1 MNKKLSVIIISLSV
15 LIGCYFVFRPNFV
28 FSENSGVG
36 GNNSSEIEQLNKA
49 IEEKKTKIKELEDS
63 ISKYKEKISQTQLES
78 KSLSNQMSII
88 GNRIAK
94 VELDIKASQ
103 ERLDSVNL
111 EIQLLDLQIQDKEEL
126 IKKQKIILAE
136 MIRTLYY
143 NGDKSYL
150 EIIATY
156 DNFSDFYNELQ
167 YLKTVEGNL
176 GENVT
181 SLKMANADL
190 QNKKQQNE
198 ERKESY
204 EKIKEELT
212 QKKQDYNDQKFL
224 KQDLL
229 NKSKSNEATYNTLLS
244 NLNAQYR
251 QIENEISSIEAEV
264 RRKLSEQNKLDNID
278 SDPTKLSWPT
288 QSRYITSRFHDPDYP
303 YRYVFEHSGIDIRA
317 AQGTPIK
324 AAASGYVGT
333 AKYCSVSS
341 CYSYVLLIHSNGLA
355 TLYGH
360 LSKIIVS
367 ADKFVTRGDIIGYSG
382 GTPGTAGAGPF
393 VTGPHL
399 HFEVRSNGIPV
410 NPLNYLVKDY

>member
-1 MNKKLSVIIISLSV
+1 MNKKLPVIIFSL
-15 LIGCYFVFRPNFV
+15 LIGCYLMFKPGFVLSIDN
-28 FSENSGVG
+28 NGIG
-36 GNNSSEIEQLNKA
+36 GNNSFEIEQLNKA
-49 IEEKKTKIKELEDS
+49 IEEKKNKIKELEDS
-63 ISKYKEKISQTQLES
+63 ISKYKEKINQTQLES
-78 KSLSNQMSII
+78 KSLANQMSII

-103 ERLDSVNL
+103 EKLDSINL
-111 EIQLLDLQIQDKEEL
+111 EIQLLNLQIQDKEEL

-143 NGDKSYL
+143 SGDKSYL

-156 DNFSDFYNELQ
+156 DSFSDFYNELQ

-181 SLKMANADL
+181 SLKVANADL
-190 QNKKQQNE
+190 QDKKQQSE
-198 ERKESY
+198 ERKENY
-204 EKIKEELT
+204 EKIKEELI

-229 NKSKSNEATYNTLLS
+229 NKSKSSEATYNTLLG
-244 NLNAQYR
+244 NLNAQYK

-288 QSRYITSRFHDPDYP
+288 QSRYITAYFHDPDYP
-303 YRYVFEHSGIDIRA
+303 YRYVFEHSGADIRA
-317 AQGTPIK
+317 AQGTPVK

-333 AKYCSVSS
+333 AKYCTLSS
-341 CYSYVLLIHSNGLA
+341 CYAYVLLIHSNGLA

-367 ADKFVTRGDIIGYSG
+367 ADKFITRGDIIGYSG

>member
-1 MNKKLSVIIISLSV
+1 MKKFLPVIILSLLV
-15 LIGCYFVFRPNFV
+15 GCLLFQPNFV
-28 FSENSGVG
+28 FSENNEVG
-36 GNNSSEIEQLNKA
+36 GNSVEIEQLNKA
-49 IEEKKTKIKELEDS
+49 IEEKKAKIKELEDS
-63 ISKYKEKISQTQLES
+63 ISKYKQKISQTQLES
-78 KSLSNQMSII
+78 KSLANQMSII
-88 GNRIAK
+88 SNRITK
-94 VELDIKASQ
+94 VELDIQASQ
-103 ERLDSVNL
+103 EKLDSINL
-111 EIQLLDLQIQDKEEL
+111 EIQLLNLEIQDKEDL
-126 IKKQKIILAE
+126 IKKQKIILSE

-143 NGDKSYL
+143 NGDKNYL
-150 EIIATY
+150 EIVATY

-181 SLKMANADL
+181 SLKIAQTDL
-190 QNKKQQNE
+190 ENKKEQGE
-198 ERKESY
+198 ERKENY
-204 EKIKEELT
+204 ESIKTDLLE
-212 QKKQDYNDQKFL
+212 KKADFNEQKFL

-229 NKSKSNEATYNTLLS
+229 IKTKSNEATYNTLLG
-244 NLNAQYR
+244 NLNSQYR

-278 SDPTKLSWPT
+278 PDPTKLSWPT
-288 QSRYITSRFHDPDYP
+288 QSRYVTSYFHDPDYP
-303 YRYVFEHSGIDIRA
+303 YRYVFEHSGTDIRA
-317 AQGTPIK
+317 AHGTPVK

-341 CYSYVLLIHSNGLA
+341 CYAYVLLIHSNGLA

-367 ADKFVTRGDIIGYSG
+367 SDKFVNRGDVIGYSG

-410 NPLNYLVKDY
+410 NPLSYLVKDY